1 MTLARALFLLV
12 LAALPLPTAPA
23 AAAVEPSAKIL
34 AYGRFETRLQGT
46 PLKDD
51 RVAGGERQMIDR
63 HRLLQETDEIA
74 GIVGTSF
81 GVVLRFDDFPPE
93 PVVLTIRVLH
103 PPITN
108 PATGKTLTVSEYQWQ
123 MSVRDNAYFGYQL
136 GHAWLIAEGVW
147 THQFVYKGRVIAEKK
162 FKVVV
167 PLN

>member
-1 MTLARALFLLV
+1 MQRSHILVLLV
-12 LAALPLPTAPA
+12 LAVLPLLAGPA
-23 AAAVEPSAKIL
+23 AAAVEPSAKIV
-34 AYGRFETRLQGT
+34 AYGRFETRLHGA
-46 PLKDD
+46 PVKDD
-51 RVAGGERQMIDR
+51 RVAGGERQLIDR

-74 GIVGTSF
+74 GILGTSF
-81 GVVLRFDDFPPE
+81 GVVLRFDDFPAE

-103 PPITN
+103 PPITH
-108 PATGKTLTVSEYQWQ
+108 PDTGKTLTVSEYQWE

-136 GHAWLIAEGVW
+136 GHSWLIAEGVW